1 MTHRQEAFR
10 DAAGCREIATR
21 WCTLA
26 EQRLQHLSEMF
37 ETGRWRRYHSEI
49 AFLENIQEAKRAVQ
63 AWRAL
68 ATGADV
74 AAAAAS
80 VTPAFGWSPATMPR
94 VFPREQVQTVQPKA
108 VRIAPETAVPVRP
121 KPKPHVF
128 AEITEAPIA
137 PLAAMAPLAASAAT
151 TPPKASLAVT
161 PFKPPAAR
169 ASLAAPA
176 ATTPPRESAA
186 AAPFKE
192 PAAMAPL
199 AAPAATTPPKASLA
213 VAPFKPPAARAPLA
227 APAAMTPPKASAAVA
242 PFKMSTP
249 VAPPT
254 APAARAPLTTPAAM
268 AALLPQFAPPAA
280 EIVAAPERVVEFTFS
295 LDGLE
300 AKYPLL
306 RNAF

>member
-1 MTHRQEAFR
+1 MTHRQEFAREEFVR
-10 DAAGCREIATR
+10 DAAGSRQIAAR
-21 WCTLA
+21 WCALA

-63 AWRAL
+63 TWRAL

-74 AAAAAS
+74 AEAAAS

-94 VFPREQVQTVQPKA
+94 MAPREQQAQTMQPKA
-108 VRIAPETAVPVRP
+108 VHIAPETVMPVRLDP
-121 KPKPHVF
+121 KPDVL

-137 PLAAMAPLAASAAT
+137 PLAMPVAWPSFTAPAEM
-151 TPPKASLAVT
+151 PPL
-161 PFKPPAAR
+161 R
-169 ASLAAPA
+169 APA
-176 ATTPPRESAA
+176 AK
-186 AAPFKE
+186 APFTAPAVRSPLAE
-192 PAAMAPL
+192 PAATRPF
-199 AAPAATTPPKASLA
+199 AAPEVRPPVPATKPPK
-213 VAPFKPPAARAPLA
+213 
-227 APAAMTPPKASAAVA
+227 
-242 PFKMSTP
+242 
-249 VAPPT
+249 T
-254 APAARAPLTTPAAM
+254 APAAM
-268 AALLPQFAPPAA
+268 AALLPQFAPPPE